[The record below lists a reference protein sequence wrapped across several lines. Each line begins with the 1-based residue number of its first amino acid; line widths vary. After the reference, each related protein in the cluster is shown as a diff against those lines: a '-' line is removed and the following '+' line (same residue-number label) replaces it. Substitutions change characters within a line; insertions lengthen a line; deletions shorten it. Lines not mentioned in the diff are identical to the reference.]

1 MKAAVYDKYG
11 GPEVLYLA
19 DVEKPTPG
27 PKEILVKLDSVSVT
41 IADSRIRG
49 ANFPTG
55 FAFFARLIFGMFK
68 PKNRILG
75 SSFSGI
81 VQSIGSEVT
90 KFKVGDEVLGM
101 NGLKMSAYAE
111 FLTISEKSS
120 VILKPSEITHEE
132 AAGFSFGGTTALFF
146 LRDQAKIK
154 QGDSI
159 LINGASGAVG
169 TNAIQLAKYYGAE
182 VTAVC
187 STKNIELVKELGA
200 DHVIDYTKE
209 NFLNSAKKYDLVMD
223 AVGNISIPDAK
234 KVLKEVGTYLLVV
247 AGMGRTINAAFNKRG
262 GQKVLDGTSSEKKAD
277 LEFLANLVKE
287 KKLKVVIDK
296 VFPFEDIVQANVHV
310 DSGRK
315 VGNVIVKIAS

>member
-11 GPEVLYLA
+11 GPEVLHIV

-27 PKEILVKLDSVSVT
+27 PKDLLVKLDSVSVT
-41 IADSRIRG
+41 VADSRIRG
-49 ANFPTG
+49 ANFPPG
-55 FAFFARLIFGMFK
+55 FGFFARLIFGMFK

-75 SSFSGI
+75 SSFSG
-81 VQSIGSEVT
+81 VVESIGSEVT
-90 KFKVGDEVLGM
+90 KFKIGDEVLGM

-111 FLTISEKSS
+111 YLTISESSS
-120 VILKPSEITHEE
+120 VILKPIEITHEE

-146 LRDQAKIK
+146 IRDQAKIK
-154 QGDSI
+154 HGDSI

-182 VTAVC
+182 VTAIC
-187 STKNIELVKELGA
+187 SSKNIELVKELGA
-200 DHVIDYTKE
+200 DHVTDYTKE
-209 NFLNSAKKYDLVMD
+209 NFLDSNTKYDVVMD
-223 AVGNISIPDAK
+223 AVGNISIPEAK
-234 KVLKEVGTYLLVV
+234 KILKDVGTYLLVV
-247 AGMGRTINAAFNKRG
+247 AGIGRTINAAFNKRG
-262 GQKVLDGTSSEKKAD
+262 GQKVLDGSAPEKKSD

-296 VFPFEDIVQANVHV
+296 VFPFKDIVKAHTHV

-315 VGNVIVKIAS
+315 VGNVILKITT